1 MRVLVTGGAGYVGY
15 SLVGRLIG
23 QPGVDEI
30 VVLDNLSR
38 GQYALF
44 SGRRS
49 DRPVRFVEADI
60 LDGRS
65 LAKAVEGIDAVIHLA
80 ASVHV
85 PGRDSEAHAFDQVN
99 NWGSAQVAAAIEAEP
114 SVTRAVY
121 LSSITVYGG
130 GDEVF
135 TTRTEPSPS
144 NFYGVTKLRGEA
156 HFSRLAGGG
165 RRIHVVRAG
174 NVYGFN
180 PAARFDSVVNRF
192 LLDGR
197 YRGRLRIEGTGE
209 QTRSFVN
216 VERLATALAGLVC
229 SEHASDTYNFVDETC
244 SVLDVA
250 HAVRSIEPSVELLY
264 VDQDMRMRGVAVEP
278 SPEFDELVGEPPREL
293 FAALKNEWDHL
304 RI

>member
-1 MRVLVTGGAGYVGY
+1 MKVLVTGGAGYVGY
-15 SLVGRLIG
+15 SLVGALIDD
-23 QPGVDEI
+23 PRVDELI
-30 VVLDNLSR
+30 VLDNLSR

-44 SGRRS
+44 SGGRS
-49 DRPVRFVEADI
+49 RRPVRFVEADI

-65 LAKAVEGIDAVIHLA
+65 LARAMRDVDTVVHLA

-114 SVTRAVY
+114 SVERVVY
-121 LSSITVYGG
+121 LSSITVYGSG
-130 GDEVF
+130 EEVF
-135 TTRTEPSPS
+135 TTRSQPSPN

-156 HFSRLAGGG
+156 HFTRLTAPG
-165 RRIHVVRAG
+165 RTVHVVRAG

-197 YRGRLRIEGTGE
+197 HRGRLRIEGSGE

-216 VERLATALAGLVC
+216 VERLARALTTLLSSGYP
-229 SEHASDTYNFVDETC
+229 SDTLNFVDETC

-250 HAVRSIEPSVELLY
+250 EAIRTIEPSVELLF
-264 VDQDMRMRGVAVEP
+264 VDQDMRMHGVAVEP
-278 SPEFDELVGEPPREL
+278 SLEFNELAGEPPREL
-293 FAALKNEWDHL
+293 VAALRDEWSHL